1 MCSGGGPPSGC
12 RCGICGPCWRSG
24 MAASAPP
31 GAAELTPPRLWSGDG
46 RSDAALA
53 WALGSLVCR
62 LRGLASRHLDS
73 GCLWGRPR
81 GETVVLPLVEPRC
94 PSGPHESCPGGSV
107 ACQHHGQTQGR
118 HSRPETASKSHR
130 FRWPVSPFPHTTC
143 PSACT
148 ASKCKRVSLKEAS
161 PKSCALGCSG
171 GQVGPVQIPRPP
183 GFLHHT
189 APAPRVTGQSVRDRG
204 SRDPPLTAVT
214 FCALGL
220 CVSASSPSGSRL
232 REV

>member
-1 MCSGGGPPSGC
+1 M
-12 RCGICGPCWRSG
+12 
-24 MAASAPP
+24 
-31 GAAELTPPRLWSGDG
+31 
-46 RSDAALA
+46 
-53 WALGSLVCR
+53 
-62 LRGLASRHLDS
+62 
-73 GCLWGRPR
+73 
-81 GETVVLPLVEPRC
+81 LPLVEPRC
-94 PSGPHESCPGGSV
+94 SSGPHGSCPGGSV

-183 GFLHHT
+183 GFLHHA
-189 APAPRVTGQSVRDRG
+189 APAPRVTGQSVRERG
-204 SRDPPLTAVT
+204 SQDPPLTAVS

-220 CVSASSPSGSRL
+220 CVSLSLFSIRFQAA
-232 REV
+232 